1 MKHLIF
7 PYPAWKKTKRDPK
20 IPKIL
25 VVVHLSGHPIDM
37 KKIKSLS
44 IKYKFKIIEDAS
56 HAVGSKYLNENIGNC
71 KYSDVCI

>member
-7 PYPAWKKTKRDPK
+7 PYPAWKKTKRDSKKK

-56 HAVGSKYLNENIGNC
+56 HAV
-71 KYSDVCI
+71 